1 MTERSSTSASAA
13 GAPPNNVRT
22 ASLDAIDRRI
32 LDHLAHDARMP
43 NNALAERVG
52 IAPSTCLARI
62 RSLQARGVIRGYFA
76 DIDPVATGRS
86 IQAMIAVRLR
96 AHARGHIG
104 AFAAKVAKLRP
115 VLNVFFLAG
124 PMDFYL
130 HVATTTPHE
139 LRDFVVVS
147 LSDDPDVAHTE
158 TNLIFEHIRGTSPH

>member
-1 MTERSSTSASAA
+1 MTERSSGPASS
-13 GAPPNNVRT
+13 GASPPNNIRAAT
-22 ASLDAIDRRI
+22 LDAIDRRI
-32 LDHLAHDARMP
+32 LDHLANDARIP

-52 IAPSTCLARI
+52 VAPSTCLARI

-104 AFAAKVAKLRP
+104 VFAAKVAKLRP

-130 HVATTTPHE
+130 HVATTTPQE

-147 LSDDPDVAHTE
+147 L
-158 TNLIFEHIRGTSPH
+158 